1 MMVQRF
7 FVVVLAFALAATDS
21 QNPSKEGYYGQLFI
35 DEERSKVGAGPVA
48 QPPSPEHLLR
58 TDVQGRDVLADVVYG
73 TPATLR
79 LGLIAG
85 VLGVAAGNARVGRW
99 VGGELTTV
107 ARALTLLLAR
117 PARHWIAGVRS
128 SSAVAVAVGVGLAQL
143 PSQCPQGCA
152 IDPGGRFD
160 DVPLD
165 SGAHQAL
172 DGCQLP
178 FLASC
183 LASCLTSFLASC
195 LTSLAFDPCSNC
207 SR

>member
-1 MMVQRF
+1 MPERP
-7 FVVVLAFALAATDS
+7 AADAAR
-21 QNPSKEGYYGQLFI
+21 QDLPPSLSGYLRLRIGQLFI

-107 ARALTLLLAR
+107 A
-117 PARHWIAGVRS
+117 
-128 SSAVAVAVGVGLAQL
+128 
-143 PSQCPQGCA
+143 
-152 IDPGGRFD
+152 
-160 DVPLD
+160 
-165 SGAHQAL
+165 
-172 DGCQLP
+172 
-178 FLASC
+178 
-183 LASCLTSFLASC
+183 
-195 LTSLAFDPCSNC
+195 
-207 SR
+207 